1 MSYFPHIKA
10 PATMS
15 GNPLIEFLRHCVN
28 NQWSIHP
35 HGHLSMPE
43 HHSPEFR
50 LWNYTI
56 PFFPICLAAV
66 EFGFSFKLAMN
77 YSCDCA
83 NLDLC
88 ISSETLSNFC
98 EKSVKNI
105 LLLNA
110 SYFLSEDHFVIK
122 KKSFSTWQNSA
133 TIYQKISVRILKNA
147 EKIFNLQRLVKA

>member
-28 NQWSIHP
+28 NQWSIQAFKHARAP
-35 HGHLSMPE
+35 FARI
-43 HHSPEFR
+43 SP
-50 LWNYTI
+50 LKLYNTI
-56 PFFPICLAAV
+56 FSICLAAV

-98 EKSVKNI
+98 EKSVKII

-122 KKSFSTWQNSA
+122 KNLLVHD
-133 TIYQKISVRILKNA
+133 KILLRYTRK
-147 EKIFNLQRLVKA
+147 

>member
-1 MSYFPHIKA
+1 MGRMHKSKSSLGSWLGSTFIQWLLIASHTMSYFPHIKA

-28 NQWSIHP
+28 NHWSIHP

-43 HHSPEFR
+43 HRSREFR

-56 PFFPICLAAV
+56 PIFPICLAAV

-110 SYFLSEDHFVIK
+110 SYFLSEDL
-122 KKSFSTWQNSA
+122 S
-133 TIYQKISVRILKNA
+133 L
-147 EKIFNLQRLVKA
+147 